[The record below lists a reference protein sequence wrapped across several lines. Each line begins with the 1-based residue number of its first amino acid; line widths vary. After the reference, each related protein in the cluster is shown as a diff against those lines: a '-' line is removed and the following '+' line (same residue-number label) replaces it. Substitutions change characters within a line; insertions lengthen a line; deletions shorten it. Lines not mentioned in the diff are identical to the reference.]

1 MDKNTLLVI
10 IVLILFSSKLWN
22 IIWDMGKGLLYIL
35 ILIQVLKYL
44 NIPLGNSIKNLT
56 NNIIDYNPEKIK
68 QVVSSFS
75 KDLLNSKPTNE
86 TTFSNKKFDVSF
98 EDGAND
104 NRNFFGR
111 TNTNRNLSG

>member
-1 MDKNTLLVI
+1 
-10 IVLILFSSKLWN
+10 
-22 IIWDMGKGLLYIL
+22 MGKGLLYIL

-44 NIPLGNSIKNLT
+44 NIPLGNSIKDLT
-56 NNIIDYNPEKIK
+56 NNIINYNPKKIK
-68 QVVSSFS
+68 EAVSSFS
-75 KDLLNSKPTNE
+75 KELNTNSKE

-98 EDGAND
+98 DDGIND